1 MKVDYLRI
9 SLTDRCNFNCIYCR
23 PYKRI
28 KILNRADLLSFE
40 EIVDFIRL
48 VVKFGIRKIRL
59 TGGEPLIRKG
69 VIELINMISKIEEI
83 KEISMTTNGAKLEE
97 FASGLKKAGLSR
109 INVSLDSLN
118 EKKFT
123 QITGYN
129 GLSRVLRGI
138 RIATEAGLNP
148 VKINTVVLGGIND
161 DEILDLVE
169 FSQKNYLIVRFIE
182 YMPINGMGNRK
193 WYVSNEI
200 VRNIIEKRWGKL
212 KPVPFIG
219 NGPARY
225 FVTREGNIP
234 VGFISFISHP
244 FCKECNRLRLTCDGK
259 LRPCLI
265 SDFEVDVKNALR
277 SKRNR
282 EKNIGELFKEA
293 VDFKVK
299 REKKFTGFDFKRAGK
314 FMFQIGG

>member
-48 VVKFGIRKIRL
+48 AVKFGIRKIRL
-59 TGGEPLIRKG
+59 TGGEPLIRKD

-118 EKKFT
+118 EKKFI

-161 DEILDLVE
+161 DEIFDLVE

-200 VRNIIEKRWGKL
+200 VRNIIEKKWGKL

-225 FVTREGNIP
+225 FVTREGNVP

-299 REKKFTGFDFKRAGK
+299 RGKKFTGFDFKRTGK